1 MGAWQRRAD
10 DDGGFTLVELL
21 VVVIILGV
29 LAVMTVPQL
38 LSQRQKAYEQAA
50 RSDLRNAVIE
60 LEQIVMAGGT
70 YVSADPATLNGSDGV
85 TFSFGS
91 RSAAAYCL
99 QVDHESISGGVDF
112 HFDSL
117 AARPEQGPC

>member
-1 MGAWQRRAD
+1 MRGCCRRAD
-10 DDGGFTLVELL
+10 EGFTLVELL
-21 VVVIILGV
+21 VVVVIGGILAG
-29 LAVMTVPQL
+29 LAVPQL
-38 LSQRQKAYEQAA
+38 LSQRKNAWEQAA
-50 RSDLRNAVIE
+50 KSDLRNAVIQ
-60 LEQIVMAGGT
+60 LEQIVMSGGT
-70 YVSADPATLNGSDGV
+70 YLSADATLSGSDRV